1 MSEGISGTL
10 VTEQMSDRLPGSG
23 ASPGEVA
30 CACYTA
36 SQPAADPQV
45 YLEAGFPSL
54 LGEIMMFVYREKLI
68 SWVSVKRCEW
78 IRCVP
83 TIDCNSSQSEKQ
95 VGSNLR
101 GQSVIYTEK
110 D

>member
-1 MSEGISGTL
+1 MVGCRVQAL
-10 VTEQMSDRLPGSG
+10 VLESSVCLLH
-23 ASPGEVA
+23 
-30 CACYTA
+30 
-36 SQPAADPQV
+36 SQPAAADPKCT
-45 YLEAGFPSL
+45 PSL
-54 LGEIMMFVYREKLI
+54 LGGIMMFVYREKLI

-95 VGSNLR
+95 VGSNLQR
-101 GQSVIYTEK
+101 QSVIYTEK